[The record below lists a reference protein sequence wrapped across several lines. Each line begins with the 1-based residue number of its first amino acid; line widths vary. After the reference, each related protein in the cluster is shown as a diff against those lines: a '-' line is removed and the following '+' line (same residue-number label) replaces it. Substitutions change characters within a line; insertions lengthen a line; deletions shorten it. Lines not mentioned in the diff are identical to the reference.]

1 MKTKNKKILSFI
13 CAITI
18 LLYSV
23 CTNIGIIS
31 STVYADTDENILVE
45 QNEISDE
52 IINNA
57 QIDNEEQNSKGEE
70 KQDEKLEE
78 ILDETKDDENIS
90 DEVFQYD
97 KEIQDKVNNALDE
110 NNEEQKDVY
119 NNEENNIDEGLNEI
133 LDENDEI
140 IEEIV
145 DADVPVLY
153 AGPGEQATVEHRGY
167 SKWNGSGVGNFFVN
181 GKRVFC
187 IAHDLRSPTTGTL
200 VTAMKTNTWDSD
212 TWLNII
218 KCLYYG
224 WGGIEP
230 WEGFNGNEAKG
241 VVMTS
246 LALNNFYMGQ
256 NNKNGVAFQNY
267 VRSKELPELKLAF
280 SDSHL
285 TGCISGD
292 QQTTN
297 QVTLLGDPNKAITFE
312 LQPSVQL
319 HNMTKGTISSGT
331 VTLNGGDTFW
341 LAAPLNIESSWTS
354 PDIYGQLD
362 LLQALVWIN
371 RRHICKP
378 TSCRNRHLSRFKLLY

>member
-1 MKTKNKKILSFI
+1 MKIINKKILSFT
-13 CAITI
+13 CAIII
-18 LLYSV
+18 LLSSI

-31 STVYADTDENILVE
+31 STVYADIIEQNKILDEEIINKEQINKEDEKTKSEEKTDENV
-45 QNEISDE
+45 
-52 IINNA
+52 
-57 QIDNEEQNSKGEE
+57 
-70 KQDEKLEE
+70 EE
-78 ILDETKDDENIS
+78 ILDESKDDERTSN
-90 DEVFQYD
+90 E
-97 KEIQDKVNNALDE
+97 EIQDNKENEYKNNNSL
-110 NNEEQKDVY
+110 
-119 NNEENNIDEGLNEI
+119 EENNKGNMLNEEYNEI
-133 LDENDEI
+133 LDEDEEI
-140 IEEIV
+140 MEEIV
-145 DADVPVLY
+145 EANVPVLY

-167 SKWNGSGVGNFFVN
+167 SKWNSSSVGNFFVN

-212 TWLNII
+212 VWLNII

-224 WGGIEP
+224 WGGIEQ

-267 VRSKELPELKLAF
+267 VRSKELPELKLSF

-285 TGCISGD
+285 VGGISGD

-297 QVTLLGDPNKAITFE
+297 QTTLLGDSNKTITFE

-319 HNMTKGTISSGT
+319 HNMTQGTISSGT
-331 VTLNGGDTFW
+331 VTLHGGDTFW
-341 LAAPLNIESSWTS
+341 LSAPKNVEPNWTS
-354 PDIYGQLD
+354 QDIYGQLD

-371 RRHICKP
+371 RRHISKS
-378 TSCRNRHLSRFKLLY
+378 TSRPNRYMS

>member
-1 MKTKNKKILSFI
+1 MKTTNKKMLSFI
-13 CAITI
+13 CAMII
-18 LLYSV
+18 LLSSI

-31 STVYADTDENILVE
+31 STVYADTGENVYIE
-45 QNEISDE
+45 QNKILEE
-52 IINNA
+52 IIDDE
-57 QIDNEEQNSKGEE
+57 QITTE
-70 KQDEKLEE
+70 DEKIKSEDKTDEKVEE
-78 ILDETKDDENIS
+78 ILDESKDDERTSN
-90 DEVFQYD
+90 E
-97 KEIQDKVNNALDE
+97 EIQDNKENEDKNNNSL
-110 NNEEQKDVY
+110 
-119 NNEENNIDEGLNEI
+119 EENNKGNMLDEEYNEI
-133 LDENDEI
+133 LDEDEEI
-140 IEEIV
+140 MEEIV
-145 DADVPVLY
+145 EADVPVLY

-167 SKWNGSGVGNFFVN
+167 SKWNGSSVGNFFVN

-212 TWLNII
+212 VWLNII

-224 WGGIEP
+224 WGGIEQ

-267 VRSKELPELKLAF
+267 VRSKELPELKLSF

-285 TGCISGD
+285 VGGISGD

-297 QVTLLGDPNKAITFE
+297 QTTLLGDSNKTITFE

-319 HNMTKGTISSGT
+319 HNMTQGTISDGT
-331 VTLNGGDTFW
+331 VTLRGGDTFW
-341 LAAPLNIESSWTS
+341 LSAPKNVESNWTS
-354 PDIYGQLD
+354 QDIYGQLD

-371 RRHICKP
+371 RRHISKS
-378 TSCRNRHLSRFKLLY
+378 TSRPNRYMS

>member
-1 MKTKNKKILSFI
+1 MKIRNKKILSLT

-31 STVYADTDENILVE
+31 STVYADTVENVSIDQNKILEE
-45 QNEISDE
+45 QIT
-52 IINNA
+52 
-57 QIDNEEQNSKGEE
+57 DNEQITKEDEKNKSEE
-70 KQDEKLEE
+70 KRDESVEE
-78 ILDETKDDENIS
+78 ILDEPKDDKHTSNEANKDRNENK
-90 DEVFQYD
+90 D
-97 KEIQDKVNNALDE
+97 NE
-110 NNEEQKDVY
+110 NNTLEENGEEQKDVFD
-119 NNEENNIDEGLNEI
+119 NEENAIEEGLNK
-133 LDENDEI
+133 NDEI
-140 IEEIV
+140 IEEIEQT
-145 DADVPVLY
+145 DIPALY
-153 AGPGEQATVEHRGY
+153 AGPGEQAVVEHRGY
-167 SKWNGSGVGNFFVN
+167 SKWNGSSVGNFFVN

-212 TWLNII
+212 VWLNII

-224 WGGIEP
+224 WGGLEQ
-230 WEGFNGNEAKG
+230 WEGFNNNEAKG

-267 VRSKELPELKLAF
+267 VRSKELPELKLSF

-285 TGCISGD
+285 VGCISGD

-297 QVTLLGDPNKAITFE
+297 HVTLLGDPNKVITFE

-319 HNMTKGTISSGT
+319 HNMTKGTITSGT

-341 LAAPLNIESSWTS
+341 LSAPLNVESNWTS

-371 RRHICKP
+371 RRHLCKS
-378 TSCRNRHLSRFKLLY
+378 TSCTNRHMP

>member
-1 MKTKNKKILSFI
+1 MKTRNKKILSFI
-13 CAITI
+13 CVMTI
-18 LLYSV
+18 LLSSM

-31 STVYADTDENILVE
+31 STVYADTVENVSIE
-45 QNEISDE
+45 QNKILDEE
-52 IINNA
+52 IINNE
-57 QIDNEEQNSKGEE
+57 QITKEDEKTKSEE
-70 KQDEKLEE
+70 KQEENFEE
-78 ILDETKDDENIS
+78 ILEEPQDDEYIS
-90 DEVFQYD
+90 NKEKED
-97 KEIQDKVNNALDE
+97 KSNNRLDE
-110 NNEEQKDVY
+110 DIEEQEDIY
-119 NNEENNIDEGLNEI
+119 NNEENDTEDEVNES
-133 LDENDEI
+133 LDEN
-140 IEEIV
+140 EEIV
-145 DADVPVLY
+145 EEIVGDDIPVLY

-167 SKWNGSGVGNFFVN
+167 AKWNGSGVGNFFVN

-212 TWLNII
+212 VWLNII

-224 WGGIEP
+224 WGGPEQ
-230 WEGFNGNEAKG
+230 WEGFNGDETKG

-285 TGCISGD
+285 VGCVSGD

-297 QVTLLGDPNKAITFE
+297 QTTLLGDPNKTITFE

-319 HNMTKGTISSGT
+319 HNMTKGTITSGT

-341 LAAPLNIESSWTS
+341 LSAPLNVKGNWTS

-371 RRHICKP
+371 RRHLCKS
-378 TSCRNRHLSRFKLLY
+378 TSCSN